1 MALEDKPEM
10 GDHQDP
16 FLNWLAHWY
25 AQPQGRRVR
34 ERFLER
40 IRRYGDPGPG
50 DLAVELAPVP
60 ILEDSDALQAPLVRI
75 ASTHPVLRMDPEAWP
90 LESDCARRIVL
101 AHPCAQ
107 SDHPEAVVAE
117 AARVLEPEG
126 RVFLLE
132 GNRLQHVGRNG
143 VRASPVPEGLR
154 RRQYRELLEA
164 ADLEV
169 LDQWSLSLLPPGLP
183 AAWQK
188 RLATMDAWTLRG
200 LPPLASMILTVA
212 HKRVDMPLRPAQRFR
227 FAMPNPAM
235 RPGLVS
241 SRTDHSGARRT
252 HG

>member
-1 MALEDKPEM
+1 MEDY
-10 GDHQDP
+10 QDP
-16 FLNWLAHWY
+16 FLNWLAQWY

-40 IRRYGDPGPG
+40 IRRYGEPGPG
-50 DLAVELAPVP
+50 DLAVELAPIP
-60 ILEDSDALQAPLVRI
+60 ILEDCDALQAPLIRI
-75 ASTHPVLRMDPEAWP
+75 ASPNPMLRMDPEAWP
-90 LESDCARRIVL
+90 LESACAQRVVL
-101 AHPCAQ
+101 AHPGAQ
-107 SDHPEAVVAE
+107 SPHPAAVVAE

-126 RVFLLE
+126 RIFLLE
-132 GNRLQHVGRNG
+132 GNRLQRAGRNG
-143 VRASPVPEGLR
+143 VRASALPEGLR

-188 RLATMDAWTLRG
+188 RLAAMDAWTLRG

-227 FAMPNPAM
+227 FATPNPAM

-241 SRTDHSGARRT
+241 SRSSHSHSHSHSQSRAR
-252 HG
+252 

>member
-1 MALEDKPEM
+1 MEDY
-10 GDHQDP
+10 QDP
-16 FLNWLAHWY
+16 FLNWLAQWY
-25 AQPQGRRVR
+25 AQPQGRQVR

-40 IRRYGDPGPG
+40 IRRYGEPGPG
-50 DLAVELAPVP
+50 DLAVELAPIP
-60 ILEDSDALQAPLVRI
+60 ILEDYDALQAPLIRI
-75 ASTHPVLRMDPEAWP
+75 ASPNPMLRMDPEAWP
-90 LESDCARRIVL
+90 LESACAQRVVL
-101 AHPCAQ
+101 AHPGAQ
-107 SDHPEAVVAE
+107 SPRPAAVVAE

-126 RVFLLE
+126 RIFLLE
-132 GNRLQHVGRNG
+132 GNRLQRAGRNG
-143 VRASPVPEGLR
+143 VRASALPEGLR

-227 FAMPNPAM
+227 FATPNPAM

-241 SRTDHSGARRT
+241 SRSSNSQSRAR
-252 HG
+252 

>member
-1 MALEDKPEM
+1 M
-10 GDHQDP
+10 GDHQGL

-60 ILEDSDALQAPLVRI
+60 ILEEKDAVQAPLVRVVP
-75 ASTHPVLRMDPEAWP
+75 AQPVLRMAPEAWP
-90 LESDCARRIVL
+90 MESGCARRIVL

-107 SDHPEAVVAE
+107 SDHPGAVIAE
-117 AARVLEPEG
+117 AARVLAPEG
-126 RVFLLE
+126 YVFLLE
-132 GNRLQHVGRNG
+132 GNRLQHAGRQG
-143 VRASPVPEGLR
+143 VRASPLPEGLR

-164 ADLEV
+164 ADLDV

-212 HKRVDMPLRPAQRFR
+212 HKRVDMPLRPARRFR
-227 FAMPNPAM
+227 FALPDPAP

-241 SRTDHSGARRT
+241 SRSPHSGVRRSN
-252 HG
+252 G